1 VGGDGGTAR
10 REVAGRMAAAARAWL
25 DALPG
30 AQRGIAQRGR
40 PRSGS
45 PAEDDRQRWHY
56 TPVDHGG
63 LTFAAMGAHQRSLA
77 MQLVATGPSA
87 GGYVTVCTVMGLE
100 NVLDRIEQFPP
111 VRGGERLRDPARY
124 YLRVFGEP
132 GSHAPWGW
140 RLGGHHVSLNNLVVD
155 DRVAAVTP
163 NFLGANPASAPLL
176 GGAALRPLGAT
187 EDLARELV
195 RSLPRAARDRAVLL
209 DRAPSDI
216 VSGERPRLPG
226 DGEVAHADEP
236 ADSRLDLRTV
246 PVGLPG
252 SDLDAGQREL
262 LGRLLAAY
270 TGRVPEGL
278 CPTRTSTRC
287 TSPGPGRWSRGAR
300 TTTGCRARACSS
312 SGTTRR
318 TTPTMRTRCGATPT
332 ATSGGTRS
340 PSTAP
345 STTPPDRAV
354 RPGTGVTHGAPV
366 TSAHPCALPW
376 R

>member
-1 VGGDGGTAR
+1 MGADGGTASS
-10 REVAGRMAAAARAWL
+10 EIAEHMAFAARAWL

-63 LTFAAMGAHQRSLA
+63 LTFTAMGPEQRSLA
-77 MQLVATGPSA
+77 MQLVATGLSTA
-87 GGYVTVCTVMGLE
+87 GYVTVCTVMGLE
-100 NVLDRIEQFPP
+100 NVLDRLEGFPP
-111 VRGGERLRDPARY
+111 VQGGDRLREPGRY

-132 GSHAPWGW
+132 GGAAPWGW

-155 DRVAAVTP
+155 GRVAAVTP
-163 NFLGANPASAPLL
+163 SFLGANPASAPLL
-176 GGAALRPLGAT
+176 AGGILRPLGAT

-195 RSLPRAARDRAVLL
+195 RSLSPAARDRAVLL

-226 DGEVAHADEP
+226 AGEVVHADEP
-236 ADSRLDLRTV
+236 ADRRLDLGTE

-252 SDLDAGQREL
+252 SELDPGQREL
-262 LGRLLAAY
+262 LDRLLAAY

-278 CPTRTSTRC
+278 VAAPDLDTVHLAWAGSLDPGRPHYYRLH
-287 TSPGPGRWSRGAR
+287 GPGLLVEWDDTQDDANHAHSVWRNPDGDFGRDALAEH
-300 TTTGCRARACSS
+300 RA
-312 SGTTRR
+312 
-318 TTPTMRTRCGATPT
+318 
-332 ATSGGTRS
+332 
-340 PSTAP
+340 
-345 STTPPDRAV
+345 
-354 RPGTGVTHGAPV
+354 
-366 TSAHPCALPW
+366 AHHAA
-376 R
+376 